1 MNYDKNAYN
10 RLGQRK
16 MRNRIKP
23 KGFWK
28 KKMLPK
34 ITTNE
39 ILVRANAKVAM
50 KAN

>member
-23 KGFWK
+23 KGFCK
-28 KKMLPK
+28 KNAPK
-34 ITTNE
+34 NY
-39 ILVRANAKVAM
+39 N
-50 KAN
+50 